1 MKQLIEKI
9 RNSDEATKQRW
20 TVGLTGAA
28 SVLVV
33 ALWMGYVAVSVPEI
47 ERPKGGVVAQ
57 SAKKRVVKETP
68 GVIAVFGTGVRAITS
83 GVGSRVSR
91 GIATV
96 RQTVG
101 QLVKANTVEVRVQE
115 PNFVLEGM
123 EEIPETPLP

>member
-20 TVGLTGAA
+20 TVVLTGAA

-68 GVIAVFGTGVRAITS
+68 GALAVFGAGVRAITS
-83 GVGSRVSR
+83 DAGSRVSR
-91 GIATV
+91 GIAAV
-96 RQTVG
+96 RQTFAG
-101 QLVKANTVEVRVQE
+101 LAKSNTVEVKVQE
-115 PNFVLEGM
+115 RNFVLEGM
-123 EEIPETPLP
+123 EEITETPLP